1 MTPLPERQTATLV
14 ECAFNRDRLFKR
26 IAVSSI
32 FPALILASSSVAHAA
47 NDRSLSERLVSLIV
61 YGNEHCPASNDGDIV
76 VCGREPESERY
87 RIPKE
92 LREVKYRP
100 PAQSWARRV
109 HTLDD
114 VSRAARPN
122 SCLVVGSG
130 GQTGCYV
137 HALEQW
143 RAERR

>member
-1 MTPLPERQTATLV
+1 MRTRTKLEMASLV
-14 ECAFNRDRLFKR
+14 KHGFGRRRIFKR
-26 IAVSSI
+26 IAVSGMLPILI
-32 FPALILASSSVAHAA
+32 FVSLGVAHAA
-47 NDRSLSERLVSLIV
+47 SDPEPPDRLVSLIV
-61 YGNEHCPASNDGDIV
+61 YGSEPCPAGKDGEIV

-100 PAQSWARRV
+100 AEQSWASRV

-114 VSRAARPN
+114 ASRSARPN
-122 SCLVVGSG
+122 SCSVVGYG
-130 GQTGCYV
+130 GQTGCYA

-143 RAERR
+143 RAEQR

>member
-1 MTPLPERQTATLV
+1 MTTLPERQTASLV
-14 ECAFNRDRLFKR
+14 ECAFSRGRLFKR
-26 IAVSSI
+26 IATSGI
-32 FPALILASSSVAHAA
+32 LPALILASSSVAHAA
-47 NDRSLSERLVSLIV
+47 SDSSPPERLVSLIV
-61 YGNEHCPASNDGDIV
+61 YGNEPCPARNDGDIV

-100 PAQSWARRV
+100 PAQSWASRV

-114 VSRAARPN
+114 ASRAARPN
-122 SCLVVGSG
+122 SCSVVGSG
-130 GQTGCYV
+130 GQTGCYA